1 MIPRLSRPS
10 PVGLTRRQLV
20 QSALGLAGLGA
31 TGMAPAAVGRVLFG
45 LMPDQAT
52 APVFTAVL
60 KDLQGR
66 YLPDLGTKVT
76 YMPGNTSGVAIEAA
90 HRGPA
95 DGSTALLAPSSMLT
109 LVPYLRKLATVDPVT
124 DLVPVAGIGEVTV
137 VFAVGPTVPADVKT
151 LKDYARW
158 VHDNPIGGQFGV
170 LGLGSASHFLGTAVS
185 RWADASL
192 KAVAY
197 KSMASLTD
205 DLAFGSLPA
214 GFMPTGGAIDAAA
227 DGRLRLLAVC
237 SDERWPGMANV
248 PTMRELGVTTV
259 VAMLSYGF
267 FVPVAT
273 PAAKQLELGAAV
285 RQACGTPAV
294 LATLA
299 RAALRPMP
307 GQGADYPA
315 VVARERAMWGEAL
328 KVNRFT
334 VDS

>member
-1 MIPRLSRPS
+1 MILRLSHPS

-52 APVFTAVL
+52 APMFTAVL

-76 YMPGNTSGVAIEAA
+76 YLPGNTSGVAIEAA
-90 HRGPA
+90 HRSPA

-124 DLVPVAGIGEVTV
+124 DLTPVAGIGEVTV
-137 VFAVGPTVPADVKT
+137 VFAIGPTVPAGIKT

-158 VHDNPIGGQFGV
+158 VHDNPISGQFGV
-170 LGLGSASHFLGTAVS
+170 LGLGSASHFLGNILA
-185 RWADASL
+185 RWADAPL

-197 KSMASLTD
+197 KGMASLTD
-205 DLAFGSLPA
+205 DLAFGNLPG
-214 GFMPTGGAIDAAA
+214 GFMATSGAIEAAA
-227 DGRLRLLAVC
+227 EGRVRLLAVC
-237 SDERWPGMANV
+237 SDQRWPGMADV
-248 PTMRELGVTTV
+248 PTLRELGVTDV

-267 FVPVAT
+267 FMPAAT
-273 PAAKQLELGAAV
+273 PAVKQQELAAAV
-285 RQACGTPAV
+285 RQACSTPAV
-294 LATLA
+294 VAALV
-299 RAALRPMP
+299 RAALRPMS

-315 VVARERAMWGEAL
+315 VVARERAVWGEVL
-328 KVNRFT
+328 KTHRFT